1 VRVRVDQKL
10 FLSYLA
16 LISLVVAAL
25 SLGADSLLRRSL
37 DRLVERDL
45 RRELKLDTRLFDSL
59 PGLTPDSVADLLG
72 NLSGHRVTIIRPD
85 GVVVGE
91 STRDGVGIARMEN
104 HLHRPEVQDVLRG
117 VSSEASRHSRTLGTD
132 QLYMAARSQRGEIV
146 RAALPLSEIDAAMG
160 RVQRGILGVGAAAL
174 VLAGLFSLGFSI
186 LVTRPLRR
194 LQVAAAA
201 MAGGDLAVRLR
212 EAREDELGDLA
223 RLLDALADELQRRL
237 AQLEGERAETQAL
250 IDSMS
255 EGVLALA
262 PDGTVRRA
270 NPAAQRMFALREG
283 WRAPR
288 GVSAGGAAE
297 SVSRR
302 PEFLRLVRRALSGEA
317 VPATELGSEGRALLA
332 TAQPLPQGGAVV
344 VLLDVS
350 ELRRLEGIR
359 RDFVANASHELK
371 TPLTAIR
378 GYSETLRD
386 PNLSPE
392 LVQRFAEVV
401 HANAERLQRIVD
413 DLLDLTRIESGAWP
427 IHPVPLALAALA
439 EEAWRA
445 QSGPAGDP
453 RPELRLR
460 VEPGAERVQADADA
474 LRVIF
479 SNLFSNSLRYT
490 PPHGSVTVAARA
502 DGAGRVVVEVT
513 DTGAGVDAS
522 HLPRL
527 FERFYRAD
535 PARSRAQGGTGLGLA
550 IVKHL
555 VEAHGGRVE
564 AESRVGQGTTIRFTL
579 RAVPEDGTESRP

>member
-1 VRVRVDQKL
+1 
-10 FLSYLA
+10 
-16 LISLVVAAL
+16 
-25 SLGADSLLRRSL
+25 
-37 DRLVERDL
+37 
-45 RRELKLDTRLFDSL
+45 
-59 PGLTPDSVADLLG
+59 
-72 NLSGHRVTIIRPD
+72 
-85 GVVVGE
+85 
-91 STRDGVGIARMEN
+91 
-104 HLHRPEVQDVLRG
+104 
-117 VSSEASRHSRTLGTD
+117 
-132 QLYMAARSQRGEIV
+132 
-146 RAALPLSEIDAAMG
+146 
-160 RVQRGILGVGAAAL
+160 VQRGILGVGAAAL

-194 LQVAAAA
+194 LEAAAAA

-212 EAREDELGDLA
+212 TTREDELGDLA
-223 RLLDALADELQRRL
+223 RLLDTLADELQRRL

-270 NPAAQRMFALREG
+270 NPAAQRMFSLREG

-288 GVSAGGAAE
+288 GLSAAGAAE

-302 PEFLRLVRRALSGEA
+302 PEFLRLVRRALAGENI
-317 VPATELGSEGRALLA
+317 PATELTSEDRPLLA
-332 TAQPLPQGGAVV
+332 TAQPLPQGGAVMV
-344 VLLDVS
+344 FLDLS
-350 ELRRLEGIR
+350 ELRRLEGVR

-386 PNLSPE
+386 PNLTPE
-392 LVQRFAEVV
+392 LVHHFAEVV
-401 HANAERLQRIVD
+401 HANAERLQQIVD

-427 IHPVPLALAALA
+427 IHPAPVALAASA

-445 QSGPAGDP
+445 QSPPAGEP
-453 RPELRLR
+453 QPELHLR
-460 VEPGAERVQADADA
+460 IEPGAERVHADAGA
-474 LRVIF
+474 LRQIF
-479 SNLFSNSLRYT
+479 TNLFSNSLRYT
-490 PPHGSVTVAARA
+490 PPDGSVTVAARRV
-502 DGAGRVVVEVT
+502 GAGRVAVEIT

-555 VEAHGGRVE
+555 VEAHGGSVE

-579 RAVPEDGTESRP
+579 SAVPEDGTERRP